1 MRDTQEAQ
9 APYLIF
15 MLALSVLGLLL
26 LGAGVALPLTA
37 ETRQILD
44 YADDVLCLLFFIDF
58 IHSMWRAEN
67 KWRYFIQ
74 WGWID
79 LLSCI
84 PSIDYLRAGRAARIV
99 RVFRVLRAIRSARI
113 IASFILQRR
122 AQGAMLAATLT
133 GMLLIL
139 LASIGILHLEDVPE
153 ANIKSAE
160 DALWWT
166 METITTVG
174 YGDKYPV
181 TSEGRL
187 LASGLML
194 AGVALIGIY
203 TGYVA
208 SWFLRPAEAD
218 EGDRASRIDSLA
230 DALLRLSN
238 DERAGL
244 AVRLGQVRDLV
255 GPTP

>member
-1 MRDTQEAQ
+1 
-9 APYLIF
+9 
-15 MLALSVLGLLL
+15 
-26 LGAGVALPLTA
+26 
-37 ETRQILD
+37 
-44 YADDVLCLLFFIDF
+44 
-58 IHSMWRAEN
+58 
-67 KWRYFIQ
+67 
-74 WGWID
+74 
-79 LLSCI
+79 
-84 PSIDYLRAGRAARIV
+84 
-99 RVFRVLRAIRSARI
+99 
-113 IASFILQRR
+113 
-122 AQGAMLAATLT
+122 
-133 GMLLIL
+133 MLLVL
-139 LASIGILHLEDVPE
+139 LATIGILHLEDVPE

-244 AVRLGQVRDLV
+244 AARLGQVRDVV
-255 GPTP
+255 GPTS